1 MQELTKLVSEG
12 GVVPVI
18 DKTYKL
24 TDIRQAHDY
33 VATGHAVGKVIME
46 IK

>member
-1 MQELTKLVSEG
+1 MEPSNGRNGPILD
-12 GVVPVI
+12 I